1 MTRHTIVTW
10 FSKSRMMLD
19 TERETAKVDL
29 RNQWAS
35 DREFS
40 GNVKYS
46 KNYALFS
53 LIKSC
58 LLPRRLSSKTREQT
72 LSDINRMGIENRGFQ
87 QDHVPKSPW
96 RYPFRRSQ
104 VPTIQRTIS
113 QDSTS
118 TIASAANANAA
129 AAIASTSTQS
139 LRRETLSRMLPP

>member
-1 MTRHTIVTW
+1 M
-10 FSKSRMMLD
+10 
-19 TERETAKVDL
+19 
-29 RNQWAS
+29 
-35 DREFS
+35 
-40 GNVKYS
+40 
-46 KNYALFS
+46 
-53 LIKSC
+53 
-58 LLPRRLSSKTREQT
+58 SSKTREQT
-72 LSDINRMGIENRGFQ
+72 LNDISRMGIENRGFQ

-129 AAIASTSTQS
+129 AANAAIPSSSTQS